1 MSRACRNC
9 RYISDEVACPI
20 CRSTDLSDD
29 YSSTLIILNP
39 EKSQLA
45 KKLEITQPGKYALKI
60 R

>member
-1 MSRACRNC
+1 MSRACKNC
-9 RYISDEVACPI
+9 KLITEEVICPL
-20 CRSTDLSDD
+20 CRGTELSDD

-45 KKLEITQPGKYALKI
+45 KKLEITEPGKYALKI